1 MVSPTINLL
10 TKLCL
15 ALIFSL
21 SSMSAG
27 VNRSAGSQEPAAE
40 HTPQKRAYRFS
51 DVETVVVIGDSHGA
65 YANLL
70 EVLKKAAM
78 VDEHARWVGGNAH
91 LVSLGDFLGR
101 GAESRKIM
109 DLLMSMQTQAREQG
123 GWVHVL
129 LGNYELMNM
138 VADTAETSVAEF
150 HSYLDLESAEVREA
164 EKLRYEALPAEQRQ
178 ISFNEKFPPGFFGH
192 QLAMSNK
199 GKYGAWLR
207 TLPYMIVIN
216 DIEMVHGGL
225 PEMVAG
231 LGLEGTNQRLGDMLR
246 NYETSWDNLAAE
258 LALKG
263 YTGYTERNEI
273 AKALP
278 ESVAGDFVQA
288 AQADLFN
295 PSGPVWAWEESL
307 CVPLS
312 VEDTLLA
319 ALDVLGVKR
328 VVVGHAVTPDHK
340 IGTRFDGRVV
350 MVDTGMFSDDYRGGR
365 GSALVVKHGTMS
377 AYYTDQEQAGQVME
391 MPRRV
396 GARPG
401 GLTDDELEQFLLTAD
416 IVELKDVGV
425 GVTHPVEVVL
435 EKDGLELSAIF
446 KDVDFKEVRKG
457 RRIEAMGDS
466 WRHEVAAYGV
476 DRLLGLELVPVTV
489 ARTVNGKQGS
499 LQFWVNRLV
508 NQIEILE
515 DDIEV
520 GGWCPM
526 GRQYELIKV
535 FDALIY
541 NQDRT
546 RQNMTFDSR
555 YWRAILIDH
564 SRSFESNKG
573 FPAAVKKNKYLLVRP
588 AMAKRLAG
596 LTEENLQVATHGY
609 LKPIQVRSILARR
622 DRLLKSC
629 LAD

>member
-129 LGNYELMNM
+129 VGNYELMNM

-216 DIEMVHGGL
+216 DIAMVHGGL

-263 YTGYTERNEI
+263 
-273 AKALP
+273 
-278 ESVAGDFVQA
+278 
-288 AQADLFN
+288 
-295 PSGPVWAWEESL
+295 
-307 CVPLS
+307 
-312 VEDTLLA
+312 
-319 ALDVLGVKR
+319 
-328 VVVGHAVTPDHK
+328 
-340 IGTRFDGRVV
+340 
-350 MVDTGMFSDDYRGGR
+350 
-365 GSALVVKHGTMS
+365 
-377 AYYTDQEQAGQVME
+377 
-391 MPRRV
+391 
-396 GARPG
+396 
-401 GLTDDELEQFLLTAD
+401 
-416 IVELKDVGV
+416 
-425 GVTHPVEVVL
+425 
-435 EKDGLELSAIF
+435 
-446 KDVDFKEVRKG
+446 
-457 RRIEAMGDS
+457 
-466 WRHEVAAYGV
+466 
-476 DRLLGLELVPVTV
+476 
-489 ARTVNGKQGS
+489 
-499 LQFWVNRLV
+499 
-508 NQIEILE
+508 
-515 DDIEV
+515 
-520 GGWCPM
+520 
-526 GRQYELIKV
+526 
-535 FDALIY
+535 
-541 NQDRT
+541 
-546 RQNMTFDSR
+546 
-555 YWRAILIDH
+555 
-564 SRSFESNKG
+564 
-573 FPAAVKKNKYLLVRP
+573 
-588 AMAKRLAG
+588 
-596 LTEENLQVATHGY
+596 
-609 LKPIQVRSILARR
+609 
-622 DRLLKSC
+622 
-629 LAD
+629 